1 MFRRLLRFAT
11 SQGVSSTTQLAHGA
25 PESVTVHLTLRRL
38 QALHAT
44 AARRD
49 GCGAAR
55 AGEGIGDYYG
65 G

>member
-1 MFRRLLRFAT
+1 VLHRRLRFAT
-11 SQGVSSTTQLAHGA
+11 SQEVSSTTQLAHGV

-49 GCGAAR
+49 GCDAAR
-55 AGEGIGDYYG
+55 AGDIGGDY
-65 G
+65 